1 MASKGTYV
9 EYKNGEGLWKHF
21 LREAKGQSGQC
32 KECLPKVTITKSAGG
47 STHGLHVH
55 LQTQHGINL
64 LKRKAEDD
72 NDNANAITDSI
83 GQPTSQAPNKRSG
96 SVGAMMKYV
105 TFGKNREEQT
115 MAATI
120 AGLVACDGLSFCVFT
135 TSSDLRRALL
145 SLGYQVPKSENSVKR
160 LVMEYG
166 DKVRASVVY
175 ELAQRKKRLQREI
188 LY

>member
-1 MASKGTYV
+1 MFRRAV
-9 EYKNGEGLWKHF
+9 KNGEGLWKHF
-21 LREAKGQSGQC
+21 LREAKGQSGQY
-32 KECLPKVTITKSAGG
+32 KECLPKVTIIKLAGG
-47 STHGLHVH
+47 SMHGLHVH

-64 LKRKAEDD
+64 LKRKAEDN
-72 NDNANAITDSI
+72 NDNAITDSI
-83 GQPTSQAPNKRSG
+83 GQPPNQAQNKRSG

-120 AGLVACDGLSFCVFT
+120 AGLVACDGLGFCVFT

-145 SLGYQVPKSENSVKR
+145 ALGYQVRKSENSVKR
-160 LVMEYG
+160 LIMEYG